1 MPEDQYEQAAEQLEG
16 NDATGA
22 GAIMEQASGLPSENQ
37 PPTAPEPPP
46 ATKGAKLKKVVDG
59 KVYTEDLGGEMEW
72 LDAIRSRMM
81 RTDFKSPYEVTILQK
96 ALMPWLQEYGDGLQ
110 LVPNGVSNDRLMEA
124 VRMFQGKFST
134 QMKMRQKAAN
144 KNKNVEDYIFDKVKN
159 DEKDLF
165 S

>member
-1 MPEDQYEQAAEQLEG
+1 MPEDQYEQATGQLEQG
-16 NDATGA
+16 DSTGA
-22 GAIMEQASGLPSENQ
+22 GAIMEQASGLPSKNEPPAPQQ
-37 PPTAPEPPP
+37 PPAET
-46 ATKGAKLKKVVDG
+46 GAKLKKVVDG
-59 KVYTEDLGGEMEW
+59 KAYTEDLAGEMEW

-110 LVPNGVSNDRLMEA
+110 LVPDGVSNDRLMTA
-124 VRMFQGKFST
+124 LKMFQGKVET

-144 KNKNVEDYIFDKVKN
+144 KNKNIEDYVFEKVKN